1 VCPDWTGPG
10 GEGSP
15 YDAPA
20 PEPDFG
26 DRPAGMR
33 PAGMRPAGMRP
44 AGMRP
49 AGMRPAGMRPAG
61 MRPAGMRPAG
71 MRPAG
76 MRPAGMRPA
85 GMRPAGMR
93 DDDDMRDRIDP
104 DEWSADIAELFCAYS
119 AVIRSGARLVLG
131 EFDLM
136 VPSEALRGVPE
147 YLPAPVEIDPDRDVR
162 AQLGA
167 AENTLAHAAAAS
179 RATLTTRRMRP
190 RDHELALTLVVRD
203 QLVRALVEHPE
214 IAWAL
219 KEDIARALALR
230 ADEAFLRGPEDARG
244 PNGIATDRNEL
255 RPGGG
260 PLETTRAMVAELR
273 GDRRVHFGD
282 AGWIL
287 DPSTLDA
294 LTNALTRNALDT
306 DDNGTSL
313 DSLASGQLLAHDGA
327 DGGVLLGYPFIVSTA
342 AGGRIYFSSD
352 WSEAWIGADPGP
364 VSIPFCTDARFP
376 TDETVLRAVAH
387 HDLVVRRSWFFTHS
401 TP

>member
-85 GMRPAGMR
+85 GMR
-93 DDDDMRDRIDP
+93 DDDDMRDRLDP

-119 AVIRSGARLVLG
+119 VVIRSGARLVLG
-131 EFDLM
+131 ESDLI
-136 VPSEALRGVPE
+136 VPSASLRGVPE
-147 YLPAPVEIDPDRDVR
+147 YLPPPVETDPDG
-162 AQLGA
+162 AAPAALGA
-167 AENTLAHAAAAS
+167 ARRALGQAAVAS
-179 RATLTTRRMRP
+179 SASLTTRRLRP
-190 RDHELALTLVVRD
+190 RDNELTLTLEVRD
-203 QLVRALVEHPE
+203 QLVRALIEHPE

-230 ADEAFLRGPEDARG
+230 ADEEFLQRITE
-244 PNGIATDRNEL
+244 NEL
-255 RPGGG
+255 APGAG
-260 PLETTRAMVAELR
+260 PLETTRAMVAALR
-273 GDRRVHFGD
+273 RGRPVHFAN

-287 DPSTLDA
+287 DPSTLAA
-294 LTNALTRNALDT
+294 LTTALTSNALTT
-306 DDNGTSL
+306 DDAGTSL

-327 DGGVLLGYPFIVSTA
+327 DGGILLGYPFIVSPA

-352 WSEAWIGADPGP
+352 WSEAWLGGEPGL
-364 VSIPFCTDARFP
+364 VSIQVSADARFQ

-387 HDLVVRRSWFFTHS
+387 HDLVVRRSEFFTHA
-401 TP
+401 PGPER

>member
-76 MRPAGMRPA
+76 MRPAGMR
-85 GMRPAGMR
+85 
-93 DDDDMRDRIDP
+93 DDDDMRDRLDP

-119 AVIRSGARLVLG
+119 VVIRSGARLVLG
-131 EFDLM
+131 ESDLI
-136 VPSEALRGVPE
+136 VPSASLRGVPE
-147 YLPAPVEIDPDRDVR
+147 YLPPPVETDPDG
-162 AQLGA
+162 AAPAALGA
-167 AENTLAHAAAAS
+167 ARRALGQAAVAS
-179 RATLTTRRMRP
+179 SASLTTRRLRP
-190 RDHELALTLVVRD
+190 RDNELTLTLEVRD

-342 AGGRIYFSSD
+342 AGGRIYFGSD
-352 WSEAWIGADPGP
+352 WSEAWIGADPGL
-364 VSIPFCTDARFP
+364 VSIQFSTDARFP

-387 HDLVVRRSWFFTHS
+387 HDLVVRRSEFFTHA
-401 TP
+401 PGPER

>member
-10 GEGSP
+10 GEGPP

-61 MRPAGMRPAG
+61 MRPAGMR
-71 MRPAG
+71 
-76 MRPAGMRPA
+76 
-85 GMRPAGMR
+85 
-93 DDDDMRDRIDP
+93 DDDDMRDRLDP

-131 EFDLM
+131 EFDLI
-136 VPSEALRGVPE
+136 VPSESLRGVPE
-147 YLPAPVEIDPDRDVR
+147 YLPRPVETSPDGEEPDELGD
-162 AQLGA
+162 AQNDLVQA
-167 AENTLAHAAAAS
+167 AGAS
-179 RATLTTRRMRP
+179 RASLTTRRMRP
-190 RDHELALTLVVRD
+190 RDNELTLSLVVRD

-230 ADEAFLRGPEDARG
+230 ADERFLQD
-244 PNGIATDRNEL
+244 IATPRNQFA
-255 RPGGG
+255 PGRG
-260 PLETTRAMVAELR
+260 PLETTRAMVAALR
-273 GDRRVHFGD
+273 ADRRVHFAN

-287 DPSTLDA
+287 DPSALDA
-294 LTNALTRNALDT
+294 LTNALTRNALRT
-306 DDNGTSL
+306 NGNGTSL

-327 DGGVLLGYPFIVSTA
+327 DGGTLLGYPFIVSTA

-352 WSEAWIGADPGP
+352 WSEAWIGADPGL
-364 VSIPFCTDARFP
+364 VSIQVSADARFQ
-376 TDETVLRAVAH
+376 TDETIVRAVAH
-387 HDLVVRRSWFFTHS
+387 HDLVVRRSWFFTHA
-401 TP
+401 P

>member
-85 GMRPAGMR
+85 GMR
-93 DDDDMRDRIDP
+93 DDDDMRDRLDP
-104 DEWSADIAELFCAYS
+104 DEWSADVAELFCAYS

-131 EFDLM
+131 EFDLI
-136 VPSEALRGVPE
+136 VPSESLRGVPE
-147 YLPAPVEIDPDRDVR
+147 YLPPPVETDPDGEEP
-162 AQLGA
+162 ATLGA
-167 AENTLAHAAAAS
+167 ARDALIEAAAAS
-179 RATLTTRRMRP
+179 SASLTTRRLRP
-190 RDHELALTLVVRD
+190 RDNELTLTLEVRD
-203 QLVRALVEHPE
+203 QLLRGLVEHPE

-230 ADEAFLRGPEDARG
+230 ADTAFLER
-244 PNGIATDRNEL
+244 IATPERQHA
-255 RPGGG
+255 PGPG
-260 PLETTRAMVAELR
+260 PLETTRAMVAALR
-273 GDRRVHFGD
+273 EESRVHFAN

-287 DPSTLDA
+287 DPSTLAA
-294 LTNALTRNALDT
+294 LTNVLTRNTLRKNS
-306 DDNGTSL
+306 NGATL
-313 DSLASGQLLAHDGA
+313 DSMASGQLLAPDGA
-327 DGGVLLGYPFIVSTA
+327 DGGVLLGYPFILSTA
-342 AGGRIYFSSD
+342 AGGRIYFSAD
-352 WSEAWIGADPGP
+352 WSEAWIGADPGL
-364 VSIPFCTDARFP
+364 VSIRFSADARFR
-376 TDETVLRAVAH
+376 TEETVLRAVAH
-387 HDLVVRRSWFFTHS
+387 HDLLIRRSWFFTHS
-401 TP
+401 TR